1 MKNEPLKN
9 NSLYKETDLKQELSR
24 ALHQLPYE
32 TGDPHLQATILLARK
47 EACRM
52 QTRERI
58 SFARFLKKQIPLI
71 GWKLW
76 GIQGVFL
83 AAASRVLSDC
93 SGYLTSPPRLARL
106 LFCLSVVV
114 FMTALPLLYSSI
126 RCQMQ
131 EIEAASRFSSVKLL
145 LAKLIVIGIGDIFLL
160 GGLLFTATAK
170 TALPADIAVIYLC
183 LPFLLACGGCLFM
196 LGHFPPGRFLAGST
210 LFCFALLFLFSVP
223 LRQSALLFHPSYQ
236 EGRIILCVWL
246 SVFCACQLRYIIKAS
261 SYGELQII

>member
-1 MKNEPLKN
+1 MKSKSVKSNP
-9 NSLYKETDLKQELSR
+9 LYKETNLKQELSR
-24 ALHQLPYE
+24 ALHQIPSKG
-32 TGDPHLQATILLARK
+32 GDPRLQATILLARK
-47 EACRM
+47 EACRK

-76 GIQGVFL
+76 SIQGVFL
-83 AAASRVLSDC
+83 VAASCVLPDG
-93 SGYLTSPPRLARL
+93 SGYLTSPRHLARL
-106 LFCLSVVV
+106 LFCLSVAV
-114 FMTALPLLYSSI
+114 FMTALPLLYRSI

-131 EIEAASRFSSVKLL
+131 EIEAASRFSSVRLL
-145 LAKLIVIGIGDIFLL
+145 LARLIVIGIGDISLL
-160 GGLLFTATAK
+160 GGILFTATAK

-210 LFCFALLFLFSVP
+210 LFCFALLLLFSVP
-223 LRQSALLFHPSYQ
+223 FRQSTLLFHPSYQ
-236 EGRIILCVWL
+236 GGRIILCALL
-246 SVFCACQLRYIIKAS
+246 SVFCAYQLRYIIKAS

>member
-32 TGDPHLQATILLARK
+32 AGDPHLQATILLARK

-93 SGYLTSPPRLARL
+93 SGYLISPPRLARL

-114 FMTALPLLYSSI
+114 FMTALPLLYRSI

-210 LFCFALLFLFSVP
+210 LFCFALLLLFLVP

-246 SVFCACQLRYIIKAS
+246 SVFCACQLRYIIKTS